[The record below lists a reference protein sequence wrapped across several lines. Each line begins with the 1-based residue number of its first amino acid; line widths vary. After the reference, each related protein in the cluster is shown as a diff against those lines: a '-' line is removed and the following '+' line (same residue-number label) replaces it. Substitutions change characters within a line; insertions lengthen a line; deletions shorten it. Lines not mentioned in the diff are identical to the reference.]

1 MTRPGL
7 AAVDVSVEPWRLT
20 EPFEYAHDTI
30 SSVDIVALRVEPAPG
45 AAEPGEGVIAADT
58 GYGHDSGAIARE
70 ARELAGALAPGPDDP
85 ATLHAALRDAEGT
98 VSGPARMLVEMALL
112 DRAARRAG
120 VPVWRLLG
128 LPEPGRIRL
137 LHTVP
142 FGAPVPDVRPV
153 KVKLGGPGD
162 ESLLRGLVG
171 VPGPV
176 LLDVNQGWDAARWR
190 ELRALVVAVAPAV
203 LEDPVDDPALLPE
216 IRAALP
222 GTAVVLDEP
231 VNSRAD
237 VARAAALADGAN
249 IKPTRVGGL
258 LSTLD
263 SLEQLT
269 GRGAARMIGCFL
281 EPPRTIAY
289 LAQLACRF
297 DWTDLDGHFWLC
309 DDPVAMSYTLDS
321 SRPGI
326 PRIVY

>member
-1 MTRPGL
+1 MSAP
-7 AAVDVSVEPWRLT
+7 VEVSVEPWRLT
-20 EPFEYAHDTI
+20 VPFEYAHDTI
-30 SSVDIVALRVEPAPG
+30 ETVDVVRLRVDG
-45 AAEPGEGVIAADT
+45 AEGVIAADA
-58 GYGHDSGAIARE
+58 GYGHDSAAIARQ
-70 ARELAGALAPGPDDP
+70 ARELASALAPGPADHTDP
-85 ATLHAALRDAEGT
+85 ASLHGALRDAEAAT
-98 VSGPARMLVEMALL
+98 TGPARMLVEMALL

-142 FGAPVPDVRPV
+142 FGASVPDARPV

-176 LLDVNQGWDAARWR
+176 LLDVNQGWDATRWR
-190 ELRALVVAVAPAV
+190 ELRPLVAAVAPTV
-203 LEDPVDDPALLPE
+203 LEDPVRDPALLPE

-237 VARAAALADGAN
+237 VVAAASVADGAN

-263 SLEQLT
+263 ALECLA
-269 GRGAARMIGCFL
+269 GRGSARMIGCFL

-289 LAQLACRF
+289 LAQLAALF
-297 DWTDLDGHFWLC
+297 DWTDLDGHFWLT
-309 DDPVAMSYTLDS
+309 DDPVVMSYTLDS